1 MDYEPL
7 LLEKISKDQLEEL
20 IAEKIAKFH
29 GLLTREVAIKLIARE
44 KGLLD
49 EENKKVTISELG
61 KGGKGLIIEA
71 KVKKVW
77 PIVNYRSGKKS
88 RVVEIEDS
96 TGSIPLVLW
105 NDDIELAVRFRS
117 GDAVRVKAAYSKNNE
132 LHLSYSGTMELI
144 ERAGFT
150 DLGAL
155 PQGQFVHAA
164 GFVTRI
170 EGHDRY
176 LSGKSSKLGY
186 SFFLSDKR
194 NEVRVVIWGNPDR
207 GKSLQ
212 LGDEVIIEG
221 ALVDNERL
229 ELSEDARLMVRR
241 KERMLLGKLE
251 SMDLEGQLLKVK
263 VGGKEGVLD
272 RQNALKFMGLNL
284 ADDISLSAALTLKKS
299 YLLNTNVSAR
309 TRIDNGRTIIEG

>member
-7 LLEKISKDQLEEL
+7 LLQSLSKDQLEEL
-20 IAEKIAKFH
+20 IAEKITKFH

-61 KGGKGLIIEA
+61 KGGKGFIIEA
-71 KVKKVW
+71 KVKKIW

-96 TGSIPLVLW
+96 TGTIPLVLW
-105 NDDIELAVRFRS
+105 NDDIELASRFRA
-117 GDAVRVKAAYSKNNE
+117 GDAVRMKAAYSKNNE
-132 LHLSYSGTMELI
+132 LHLSYKGTIELV

-155 PQGQFVHAA
+155 PEGHFVHAT
-164 GFVTRI
+164 GLVTRI

-176 LSGKSSKLGY
+176 LSGRSSKLGF
-186 SFFLSDKR
+186 SFFLSDKKS
-194 NEVRVVIWGNPDR
+194 EVRVVIWGNSDR

-212 LGDEVIIEG
+212 SGDEVIIEG
-221 ALVDNERL
+221 ALVDKGRL
-229 ELSEDARLMVRR
+229 ELSEDARLMARR
-241 KERMLLGKLE
+241 KERMLLGKVE
-251 SMDLEGQLLKVK
+251 SMELEGQLLKVK
-263 VGGKEGVLD
+263 VGGKEAMLD
-272 RQNALKFMGLNL
+272 RQNALRFMGLDL
-284 ADDISLSAALTLKKS
+284 ADDISLSTALTLKKS

-309 TRIDNGRTIIEG
+309 TRIDNGRTIIE

>member
-7 LLEKISKDQLEEL
+7 LLQSLSKDQLEEL
-20 IAEKIAKFH
+20 IAEKITKFH

-44 KGLLD
+44 KGLLN

-61 KGGKGLIIEA
+61 KGGKGLIIDA

-77 PIVNYRSGKKS
+77 PIVSYRSGKKS

-117 GDAVRVKAAYSKNNE
+117 GDAVRVVAAYSKNNE
-132 LHLSYSGTMELI
+132 LHLSYSGTMELM

-155 PQGQFVHAA
+155 PQGQFAHAT

-170 EGHDRY
+170 EGLDRY
-176 LSGKSSKLGY
+176 LSGKSSKLGF

-251 SMDLEGQLLKVK
+251 SMELEGQILKVK
-263 VGGKEGVLD
+263 VGGKEGELD